1 MTEPNGMGAPPSR
14 WPVLAAYGLVAA
26 STQMLWLTYAPITTA
41 TAERYGVS
49 EGAVGWLAN
58 IFPFVYVV
66 LAIPTGRALDRWFRP
81 SLAAGAVLTA
91 AGGVVRLAPG
101 FGAAFAGQVLVAIAQ
116 PLVLSAVTTVSAAYL
131 ARRHRPTGIAL
142 GSASL
147 FAGMILA
154 FMLGAVFGGGRLHGL
169 LVVQAGFAVVSAVAL
184 LAGLR
189 RAGEHALA
197 VVPMLVTP
205 APTGLGSAAPSLAA
219 SAESTSS
226 EAAAAGS
233 TSAGAIAAAGGS
245 AAGGSARRLW
255 REPYVRTVVVLV
267 SLGFGVFVA
276 VTTWLQ
282 SLLKPAGVS
291 DGTAGGLLV
300 AMVVAGMLGAAV
312 LPPWAVRRGR
322 ELAVVRASI
331 VVTALSCAA
340 LALAPGAVVAGIGL
354 SATGFLLLA
363 DLPILLEM
371 AERRAGPEG
380 GTVTALIW
388 LGGNAGGLVVA
399 LAVQGLLSHPALAFG
414 LLALVVTAAVAVARD
429 GVFTAAG
436 LGGIAVQEP
445 RDAMT
450 SDVGTAHASA
460 VIPGR

>member
-1 MTEPNGMGAPPSR
+1 MVTEPGGMGAPRSR

-41 TAERYGVS
+41 TAQRYGVS

-66 LAIPTGRALDRWFRP
+66 LAVPTGRALDHWFRP

-91 AGGVVRLAPG
+91 AGGVVRLTPGGG
-101 FGAAFAGQVLVAIAQ
+101 FGAAFAGQLLVAVAQ

-154 FMLGAVFGGGRLHGL
+154 FVFGAAFGGARLHGL
-169 LVVQAGFAVVSAVAL
+169 LVVQAAFAVVAAAAL

-189 RAGEHALA
+189 RSGEHAPA
-197 VVPMLVTP
+197 RVA
-205 APTGLGSAAPSLAA
+205 APTALGPAALGPAALGPAA
-219 SAESTSS
+219 STTVGAPASVSTLAEPPP
-226 EAAAAGS
+226 
-233 TSAGAIAAAGGS
+233 GGS
-245 AAGGSARRLW
+245 VAGGSARRLW

-282 SLLKPAGVS
+282 SLLKPSGVS
-291 DGTAGGLLV
+291 DGTTGGLLV
-300 AMVVAGMLGAAV
+300 AMVVAGMVGAAV
-312 LPPWAVRRGR
+312 LPPWAARRGC
-322 ELAVVRASI
+322 ELMVVRASI

-340 LALAPGAVVAGIGL
+340 LALAPGAAVAGIGL

-388 LGGNAGGLVVA
+388 LGGNAGGLAVA

-414 LLALVVTAAVAVARD
+414 LLVLVVTAALTVARD

-436 LGGIAVQEP
+436 LGGAATQETGE
-445 RDAMT
+445 AST
-450 SDVGTAHASA
+450 SGEGVAHVAA
-460 VIPGR
+460 ATPVR